1 LHFNLRDLI
10 IGLIALILGVDKL
23 LQEFKYELI
32 PFTIPDLAYYIVIVI
47 AGIIL
52 LMKGLGMGKHH
63 LYS

>member
-1 LHFNLRDLI
+1 MHFNLRDLL
-10 IGLIALILGVDKL
+10 IGIIALVLGVDKI
-23 LQEFKYELI
+23 LQEFKYKLI
-32 PFTIPDLAYYIVIVI
+32 PITIPDLVYYILIII